1 MTTATAAA
9 AAASSYKNRPIR
21 QPYISNALDVAG
33 RAGLAAIFLISGLS
47 KLGQYAGTQGY
58 MEAMGVPGALLPLVI
73 AVEVLGGAAI
83 LAGAYTR
90 WAAFVLAGFSVVSA
104 LIFHADFAD
113 QVQGIMFWKNI
124 AIAGGFLGYLVHGT
138 GAWSVDRQLRKV

>member
-1 MTTATAAA
+1 MNTATAHQADT
-9 AAASSYKNRPIR
+9 YKSRPIR

-83 LAGAYTR
+83 LTGAYTR
-90 WAAFVLAGFSVVSA
+90 WAAFILAGFSVVSA
-104 LIFHADFAD
+104 FLFHANFAD
-113 QVQGIMFWKNI
+113 QVQSIMFWKNI
-124 AIAGGFLGYLVHGT
+124 AMAGGFLGYLVHGA
-138 GAWSVDRQLRKV
+138 GAWSVDHQVRKV

>member
-1 MTTATAAA
+1 MTTATAHHADT
-9 AAASSYKNRPIR
+9 YKSRPIR

-58 MEAMGVPGALLPLVI
+58 MEAMGVPGALLPIVI

-90 WAAFVLAGFSVVSA
+90 FAAFILAGFSVVSA
-104 LIFHADFAD
+104 LIFHANFAD
-113 QVQGIMFWKNI
+113 QMQAIMFWKNI
-124 AIAGGFLGYLVHGT
+124 AIAGGLLGYLVHGAA
-138 GAWSVDRQLRKV
+138 AWSIDHQVRKV

>member
-1 MTTATAAA
+1 MTTATAAHTSTA
-9 AAASSYKNRPIR
+9 KHRSIR

-113 QVQGIMFWKNI
+113 QMQAIMFWKNV
-124 AIAGGFLGYLVHGT
+124 AIAGGLLGYLVHGA
-138 GAWSVDRQLRKV
+138 GAWSVDHQVRKI